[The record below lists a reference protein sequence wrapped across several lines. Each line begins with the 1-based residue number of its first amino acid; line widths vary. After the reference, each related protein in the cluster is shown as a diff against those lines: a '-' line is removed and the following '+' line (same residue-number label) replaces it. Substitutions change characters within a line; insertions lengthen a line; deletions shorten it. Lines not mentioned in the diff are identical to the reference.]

1 MFNVLCVAN
10 LDAHDHM
17 IALGAR
23 HTHYDADWED
33 TGDAE
38 SGPMLRG
45 GPAYDEYEFDEFRV
59 YIDHEGHVSDQIARD
74 FAQEAWEEGMA
85 ETDEVG
91 DGQE

>member
-33 TGDAE
+33 TGDTE

-45 GPAYDEYEFDEFRV
+45 GPAYDEYEFEDCRV

-74 FAQEAWEEGMA
+74 LEAEEYEEAML
-85 ETDEVG
+85 D
-91 DGQE
+91 DNQR